1 MLIQLGQWSRLGFS
15 TRTRTGRGRERTASS
30 PACSRPPLPAAT
42 HGHGRRLFR
51 RSAAPDECRMS
62 WTRKRAAWHPT
73 TGRRPASLA
82 CHAHS
87 SSRRSLS
94 SAARATGEP
103 GGILSCPGIP
113 PLLRSA
119 YRAAG
124 GADPSGVSMFRTRET
139 GWFRGRVAGTRY
151 RAPAPS
157 EPDKPVSGHLGSSK
171 PEPSQ
176 PSPPAL
182 ECLRRCHTVITT
194 NYSCRINRTSIGKA
208 THILRP
214 RVALP
219 SVPRRRRC
227 PHDRSSSRPPPAASQ
242 RPALSPRTATR
253 PGTHQ

>member
-124 GADPSGVSMFRTRET
+124 GADPSGVPCSARARPAGSGVGWRERITAPPPPQNRTSP
-139 GWFRGRVAGTRY
+139 F
-151 RAPAPS
+151 
-157 EPDKPVSGHLGSSK
+157 SGHLGSSK

-219 SVPRRRRC
+219 SVPRGRRC

>member
-1 MLIQLGQWSRLGFS
+1 MLIQLGQCSRLGFS

-62 WTRKRAAWHPT
+62 WTRKRAEWHPT

-103 GGILSCPGIP
+103 GGILSCLGIP

-139 GWFRGRVAGTRY
+139 GWFRGRVAGTHY

-157 EPDKPVSGHLGSSK
+157 EPDKPVFRASRLKQARTEHALYRTCAGRSSLFRATPRQGPTEQAHRSK
-171 PEPSQ
+171 ARHTAGRRFGSQ
-176 PSPPAL
+176 P
-182 ECLRRCHTVITT
+182 R
-194 NYSCRINRTSIGKA
+194 RTSR
-208 THILRP
+208 TLRQP
-214 RVALP
+214 
-219 SVPRRRRC
+219 
-227 PHDRSSSRPPPAASQ
+227 Q
-242 RPALSPRTATR
+242 RPVRVVSIRRIRRVGRAEGPSRSVMK
-253 PGTHQ
+253 